1 MEIYFTREHEWIRV
15 EGTIGTV
22 GITAYAVEQ
31 LGDITFIELP
41 VLGKAVRQTGML
53 CSVES
58 VKAASDIYAPL
69 TGKVIE
75 VNHALDSAPE
85 IVNRSPESEGWIAR
99 MEVEDL
105 SGAKNLMC
113 RSDYDE
119 YVRGLA

>member
-1 MEIYFTREHEWIRV
+1 MDTYFTREHEWVRV
-15 EGTIGTV
+15 DGAIGAV

-41 VLGKAVRQTGML
+41 IIGKAVRQSGML

-69 TGKVIE
+69 SGTVIE
-75 VNHALDSAPE
+75 VNRALDAAPE
-85 IVNRSPESEGWIAR
+85 IVNQSPEGEGWIAR

-105 SGAKNLMC
+105 SEVKNLMC
-113 RSDYDE
+113 RSVYDE